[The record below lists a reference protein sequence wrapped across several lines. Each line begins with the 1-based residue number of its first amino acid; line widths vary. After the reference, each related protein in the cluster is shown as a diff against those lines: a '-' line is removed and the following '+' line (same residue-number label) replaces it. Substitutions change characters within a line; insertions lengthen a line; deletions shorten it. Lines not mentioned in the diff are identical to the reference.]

1 MNLHNL
7 KPNKGS
13 KHRIKRLGKG
23 ESSGLGK
30 TSGKGHKGQKARSG
44 SGVRVGFE
52 GGQMPLHRR
61 LPKKGFNNKRFA
73 DKVAIVTLYQ
83 LETQARDK
91 NKAAADALKAKAES
105 DALNTPQA
113 KFQANLESRIYS
125 QLAKQITDS
134 LFGANGAPQ
143 CAPTNGVCG
152 EMNVAGNNITW
163 KVDVAWHYP

>member
-1 MNLHNL
+1 MVRYITATVLIIASSIVSAAELQHNFSSPSFSGIGYSSHVLTLH
-7 KPNKGS
+7 
-13 KHRIKRLGKG
+13 
-23 ESSGLGK
+23 
-30 TSGKGHKGQKARSG
+30 
-44 SGVRVGFE
+44 
-52 GGQMPLHRR
+52 
-61 LPKKGFNNKRFA
+61 
-73 DKVAIVTLYQ
+73 Q
-83 LETQARDK
+83 LETQAKDK

-143 CAPTNGVCG
+143 CVPTNGVCG

-163 KVDVAWHYP
+163 KVDGAFIIVRIENALDPRQFTEMKVPSGTFGF